1 MTDYEIDYPR
11 LVDDALRS
19 VARSVLARAAAEGL
33 PGEHHFYI
41 SFHTDHP
48 DLQMSP
54 SLRAS
59 YPEEMTIILQNQYWD
74 LSVDQEGFEVML
86 RFAGEPHHL
95 RVPWL
100 ALKSFVDPE
109 AEFGLRFDAH
119 ETEPVDTAEDESPDA
134 RPEGSG
140 DVISLEEFRNRDD

>member
-11 LVDDALRS
+11 LVDEALRD
-19 VARSVLARAAAEGL
+19 VARRVLARAAEEGL
-33 PGEHHFYI
+33 PGQHHFYI

-48 DLQMSP
+48 DLQLAP

-74 LSVDQEGFEVML
+74 LAVDEEGFEVML
-86 RFAGEPHHL
+86 RFDGEPHHL
-95 RVPWL
+95 RVPWM

-119 ETEPVDTAEDESPDA
+119 EAEPVDIAEDESPVD
-134 RPEGSG
+134 RPEGPG
-140 DVISLEEFRNRDD
+140 DVISLEEFRKRDD